1 MLIYRMQINIMMK
14 LISNFEKLTKLELLT
29 YQTSLYFSNNLSQI
43 NFIRLKWDVKVRLQ
57 TGIQNQI

>member
-1 MLIYRMQINIMMK
+1 MQINTIMK
-14 LISNFEKLTKLELLT
+14 FISNFEKLTKLELLT